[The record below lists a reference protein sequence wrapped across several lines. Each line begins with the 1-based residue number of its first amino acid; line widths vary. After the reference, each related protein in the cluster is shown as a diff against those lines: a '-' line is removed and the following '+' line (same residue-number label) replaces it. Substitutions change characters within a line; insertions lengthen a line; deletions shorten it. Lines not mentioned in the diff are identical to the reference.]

1 MTRKHLFF
9 LFALL
14 GIAFRTAGENLPA
27 LSVTAAL
34 PGNDIAAWKAGDRLQ
49 VFHNGTVYAYV
60 TAQGGDEALFLPSR
74 EGQATE
80 VFDPSKPLNVY
91 FNVDA
96 VTGRGEA
103 LFSVKAEQKPGDL
116 SGRLPQW
123 GRVEPGNQTAEALK
137 AGRPVPVRMSP
148 LVTVLEISASCAVP
162 FRVDR
167 LVLVPQ
173 ATASGFTSVS
183 GARVN
188 PVTGKITLPRQTARP
203 GSVGVSTSGTDL
215 AAHPVFSVMVA
226 GVHPGNSGLV
236 ADFFKGRNNNMRA
249 VILSGKDAG
258 KEGGPTC
265 LKTDLGEK
273 KVGIS
278 TPQDFADFALAV
290 AKGDR
295 HALKY
300 CDEDAVVC
308 LNADV
313 DISSIAGEG
322 KNWAGINN
330 LCADFDGKGHTIYGY
345 RIARASNAA
354 IFVNTLASVRNV
366 VFGRK
371 GDYLETTKDNFAIA
385 APIAMTSNSNA
396 VVEGC
401 VNRGEVRSTAAC
413 VGAVFLGGIV
423 GRSVSPIRNCS
434 NFGRINLDSP
444 SSNAVKY
451 AGGIV
456 GNVVG
461 DMGTAHNDISA
472 CVNAGEVVCT
482 CSDRAWI
489 GGLIGRISENA
500 KAWTVSQCTNK
511 GKVALLDTEERI
523 ALLGYV
529 GGIAAEMAFPAT
541 ACHGDTH
548 EMKDCRNEG
557 PVVSN
562 ADGRISMGGIVGSA
576 KNTLLDHC
584 VNAAPLGHNRA
595 LESDASAERN
605 FVNMGGI
612 VGILA
617 LGSTVDHC
625 ENTSAGAVVSDYSV
639 AHRMGG
645 IAGVSNKSFIRNCS
659 NAAPVR
665 FTMMRRAMAACAT
678 GGICGIQEGSA
689 ADLIAG
695 CTNSGEVSVTAS
707 ATGLNVVA
715 GGIIAMLVRGGVE
728 RCKNSGSV
736 SSRNELALPD
746 MNALAGGIAGRVYRN
761 DVSGVA
767 GCSNTGKISA
777 DAPYSPSKG
786 IIASGEITGHND

>member
-1 MTRKHLFF
+1 MTRKFLFF

-14 GIAFRTAGENLPA
+14 GIAFRAAGENLPA

-60 TAQGGDEALFLPSR
+60 TAQEGDEALFLPSR
-74 EGQATE
+74 EGQVTE
-80 VFDPSKPLNVY
+80 GFDPSKPLNVY

-103 LFSVKAEQKPGDL
+103 VFSVKAEQKPGEL

-123 GRVEPGNQTAEALK
+123 GAVTSAQGEKGALSVK
-137 AGRPVPVRMSP
+137 MSP
-148 LVTVLEISASCAVP
+148 LATVIAISASAP
-162 FRVDR
+162 EQFRVDR

-173 ATASGFTSVS
+173 ATASGFTSVT

-188 PVTGKITLPRQTARP
+188 PVTGKITLPRQIARP
-203 GSVGVSTSGTDL
+203 ASVGLSTSGSDL
-215 AAHPVFSVMVA
+215 ASHPVFSVMVA
-226 GVHPGNSGLV
+226 GVNPGNSGLI

-249 VILSGKDAG
+249 VILAGKNAGKDAA
-258 KEGGPTC
+258 PSC
-265 LKTDLGEK
+265 LDIDLGEK

-278 TPQDFADFALAV
+278 GTQDFEDFVSIV

-300 CDEDAVVC
+300 CDEDAVVR

-330 LCADFDGKGHTIYGY
+330 LCADFDGKGHAIYGY
-345 RIARASNAA
+345 RISRASNAA
-354 IFVNTLASVRNV
+354 IFVNTFASVRNV

-371 GDYLETTKDNFAIA
+371 GDYLETTKDNYGYA

-396 VVEGC
+396 VIEGC

-413 VGAVFLGGIV
+413 TGAVFLGGIV
-423 GRSVSPIRNCS
+423 GRLVSSIRNCS

-541 ACHGDTH
+541 ACHGDIH
-548 EMKDCRNEG
+548 EMKGCRNEG
-557 PVVSN
+557 LVLSN
-562 ADGRISMGGIVGSA
+562 ADGRLSMGGIVGSA

-584 VNAAPLGHNRA
+584 VNAAPLSHGRA
-595 LESDASAERN
+595 LESDASNERN

-612 VGILA
+612 VGMLA
-617 LGSTVDHC
+617 LGSTVTDC
-625 ENTSAGAVVSDYSV
+625 ENAASGAVVSDYSV

-659 NAAPVR
+659 NAALVR
-665 FTMMRRAMAACAT
+665 FTMMRRAVGACAT
-678 GGICGIQEGSA
+678 GGICGVQEGSS
-689 ADLIAG
+689 ADLISG

-736 SSRNELALPD
+736 SARNELALPD

-786 IIASGEITGHND
+786 IIASREITGHND